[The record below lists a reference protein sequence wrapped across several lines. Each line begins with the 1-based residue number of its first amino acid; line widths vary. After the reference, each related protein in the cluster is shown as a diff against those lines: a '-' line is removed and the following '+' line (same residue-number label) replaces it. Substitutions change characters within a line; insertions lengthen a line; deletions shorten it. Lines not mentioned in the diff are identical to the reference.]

1 MGYQECRT
9 TACCKRGII
18 MKNGM
23 SIEDY
28 YDYVGSLMYQ
38 AIYDDDW
45 INYVFYKD
53 NTNETLTIQ

>member
-1 MGYQECRT
+1 
-9 TACCKRGII
+9 

-28 YDYVGSLMYQ
+28 YDYIGSLMYQ

-45 INYVFYKD
+45 LDYVFYKD